1 MHRLNAKTAQLTDFS
16 DSNDRVRFDHRF
28 AHPNEPVAKS
38 LWTHALCGHAR
49 ALEQQK
55 QFICQHFRLS

>member
-16 DSNDRVRFDHRF
+16 GSMNRVRFDHRF

-38 LWTHALCGHAR
+38 LWTHALWRHVR

-55 QFICQHFRLS
+55 QLICQHFRLS

>member
-1 MHRLNAKTAQLTDFS
+1 MN
-16 DSNDRVRFDHRF
+16 RVRFDHRF

-38 LWTHALCGHAR
+38 LWTHALWRHVR

-55 QFICQHFRLS
+55 QLICQHFRLS